1 MAREENIAAQERFA
15 EGVNSGNFDVF
26 DEIVDPNIVDHNP
39 GTDQG
44 PGPEGYKQFFGMMRA
59 AFPDLEVTPEH
70 MTATDEGVA
79 LAYTVTGAHE
89 GEFLGVAPT
98 GRQITARGVQI
109 ARFRDGK
116 MVERWG
122 SSDELSILQQL
133 GATPQQETQEEDKR
147 LVDRVRDAISG
158 EEERGGSR

>member
-26 DEIVDPNIVDHNP
+26 DEIVDPNVVDHNP

-79 LAYTVTGAHE
+79 LAYTVPGAHE

-116 MVERWG
+116 MVERWAAPT
-122 SSDELSILQQL
+122 SSASSSSSAQ
-133 GATPQQETQEEDKR
+133 PHNKR
-147 LVDRVRDAISG
+147 PRKKTRDS
-158 EEERGGSR
+158 